1 MFSQERK
8 DHDKSFFRQSGW
20 LMVSTVVGGSLMWAV
35 HFLAKAIPERE
46 YGDFGAFLAV
56 VMLLPAIPLQML
68 FAQQTAKSIAE
79 GKPGQTSRLIRSAI
93 LLTVVIWAIAAIP
106 VVIFHKA
113 ILAQWKVS
121 SPAGLWLTIPVVLL
135 SMIVPM
141 FWGVLQGA
149 QNFFWL
155 GWSLM
160 LNSFGRVVMAAFAVL
175 AIGIYAPGMLLGVLF
190 GLVVTLSVAV
200 YHSREH
206 WSAKPLPFE
215 WRAFASQAVPLLVGF
230 GAFQTLFTLDTMFVK
245 AYFPQEQAGF
255 YVSAGTLSRA
265 LLWLVLPLASVMFPR
280 LVHSAV
286 KAEKTNL
293 MTLVMI
299 GTAVLAAGGAL
310 GLALVGSHVVRV
322 VYKASYVDVASS
334 LLPWY
339 GAAMV
344 PLALGN
350 VLLNQLM
357 AKPARRLALSLS
369 ILGLALGYMLALSQ
383 FHDSLLTVLKVMG
396 SANTAFLLLCAFF
409 AWRDGKQKTEG

>member
-1 MFSQERK
+1 MSGSELQN
-8 DHDKSFFRQSGW
+8 KSFFRQSGW

-35 HFLAKAIPERE
+35 HFLSKAIPERE

-79 GKPGQTSRLIRSAI
+79 GQPGQTSRLIRSAV
-93 LLTVVIWAIAAIP
+93 LLTVILWAIAAVP
-106 VVIFHKA
+106 VILFQNE
-113 ILAQWKVS
+113 ILAQWKIS
-121 SPAGLWLTIPVVLL
+121 SPSALWLTIPVVLL
-135 SMIVPM
+135 SLLVPM
-141 FWGVLQGA
+141 LWGVLQGA
-149 QNFFWL
+149 QDFFWL

-160 LNSFGRVVMAAFAVL
+160 LNSFGRVSMAAFAVL

-190 GLVVTLSVAV
+190 GLIVALAIAL
-200 YHSREH
+200 YRTRPF
-206 WSAKPLPFE
+206 WAAQPLPFE
-215 WRAFASQAVPLLVGF
+215 WRSFASQAVPLLIAF
-230 GAFQTLFTLDTMFVK
+230 GSLQVLFTVDTMFVK
-245 AYFPQEQAGF
+245 AYFPEDQAGF

-293 MTLVMI
+293 TALVMI
-299 GTAVLAAGGAL
+299 GTGVLAAGGAL
-310 GLALVGSHVVRV
+310 GLALVGSYVVRL
-322 VYKASYVDVASS
+322 VYKASYVEVATS

-339 GAAMV
+339 GAVMV

-357 AKPARRLALSLS
+357 ARPAARLTLSLC
-369 ILGLALGYMLALSQ
+369 ILGVALGYMAALTQ
-383 FHDSLLTVLKVMG
+383 FHGTLITVLKVMG
-396 SANTAFLLLCAFF
+396 LANTVFLLLCAFF
-409 AWRDGKQKTEG
+409 VWREKTALIGAKV